1 MSTRRPKVPRQPA
14 AAASHRP
21 EADAPSRPEA
31 PAASGARSAGAAA
44 HVPAAGAAKA
54 RGPQQ
59 EGTAPGTAKRSGR
72 SRGTAETPAAGRAAR
87 IEERSRRRAEA
98 RAELEGAIRTGV
110 DGAGQKAP
118 AGGAAVQDS
127 DFRPVPAKAF
137 SGRLL
142 ALGLVMLAITVLL
155 APSVHT
161 WAQQRSEIAA
171 LEAEIAA
178 ARAEQEGLEHQL
190 ERWEDPAFV
199 RQQARDRIF
208 LVLPGDRTYLVKGE
222 DGVRAVEQDA
232 AAQEGAD
239 LQWVD
244 ELWESVRQSAT
255 APGQ

>member
-21 EADAPSRPEA
+21 EPGA
-31 PAASGARSAGAAA
+31 PARPRPPAGAD
-44 HVPAAGAAKA
+44 VRRAKA
-54 RGPQQ
+54 AAEGPAEGAGTGLDPQPERTAGTGRG
-59 EGTAPGTAKRSGR
+59 GR
-72 SRGTAETPAAGRAAR
+72 PRGTDTPAAGRAAR
-87 IEERSRRRAEA
+87 SEERSRRRAEA

-110 DGAGQKAP
+110 DGSGPKAP
-118 AGGAAVQDS
+118 SGGAGVQDS

-222 DGVRAVEQDA
+222 DGVQAVEQDA
-232 AAQEGAD
+232 AAQEAED

-244 ELWESVRQSAT
+244 ELWESVRQAAT
-255 APGQ
+255 AP